1 MWGNTAAIQCVLK
14 IITKVNSQLA
24 QYKKNKIDRQFWQ
37 KNHNKK
43 KHKKMEKNHVG
54 NIVAIHSVL

>member
-24 QYKKNKIDRQFWQ
+24 QYKKNKIDRQF
-37 KNHNKK
+37 
-43 KHKKMEKNHVG
+43 
-54 NIVAIHSVL
+54 